1 MANPSAASS
10 YILRVPPVTIRVHT
24 ALPSVVDHIEFF
36 YGACRSRSPAD
47 ERDFIDLDISVL
59 PGRGIHRFWHPQSR
73 FLLDTNEP
81 FLPLPLD
88 QAAPLLEWGLNWCI
102 ASRPLGYLTI
112 HAAVVARG
120 SDALLMPGF
129 PGAGKSTLLL
139 QAIANIAARGVSVL
153 YVSGEESLQ
162 QIAERAHRLK
172 LPADKIMMLA
182 ETSVQR
188 ICDVLDE
195 VKPQILVIDSIQV
208 MHTQDTESAPGSISQ
223 VRESASYLT
232 QYAKKHDVSIFMVGH
247 VTKDQSL
254 AGPMTLSHIV
264 DTQVMLGSTDDARFR
279 VLRAD
284 KNRFGSV
291 GELGFFAMDSTGL
304 KEVKNPSAMFLNRPD
319 KPSSG
324 SVVTVLWEG
333 TRPLLVEIQALVT
346 ECQYG
351 NPRRLAVGFDQ
362 NRLAML
368 LAVLSRHGGIFTAND
383 EIYANV
389 VGGIKVTETSSD
401 LAIVVG
407 VVSSLRDKV
416 IPHDVF
422 FFGEIGLSGEIRPVA
437 NGHARLNDAA
447 KHGFKKAVIP
457 KANVPKKSIEGL
469 EIHGVSTLSE
479 ALDILSEL

>member
-1 MANPSAASS
+1 MSKKVKIGFVCDQCGADYPRWGGQCTRCGEWNTIKEVRLGSASTERSS
-10 YILRVPPVTIRVHT
+10 RAGYAGSRSEVKLLSDVSLSQAERISTGISEFDRVLGGGIVRG
-24 ALPSVVDHIEFF
+24 SVVLIG
-36 YGACRSRSPAD
+36 GA
-47 ERDFIDLDISVL
+47 
-59 PGRGIHRFWHPQSR
+59 
-73 FLLDTNEP
+73 
-81 FLPLPLD
+81 
-88 QAAPLLEWGLNWCI
+88 
-102 ASRPLGYLTI
+102 
-112 HAAVVARG
+112 
-120 SDALLMPGF
+120 

-139 QAIANIAARGVSVL
+139 QAIANISDRGVSVL

-162 QIAERAHRLK
+162 QIAERALRLK
-172 LPADKIMMLA
+172 LPAEKIMMLM

-188 ICDVLDE
+188 ICDTLDE

-208 MHTQDTESAPGSISQ
+208 MHTQEADSAPGSVSQ

-232 QYAKKHDVSIFMVGH
+232 QYAKKHHVSIFMVGH

-291 GELGFFAMDSTGL
+291 GELGFFAMDSSGL
-304 KEVKNPSAMFLNRPD
+304 KEVKNPSAMFLNRAE

-368 LAVLSRHGGIFTAND
+368 LAVLHRHGGIFTAQD

-401 LAIVVG
+401 LAIVIG
-407 VVSSLRDKV
+407 VVSSLKDKV
-416 IPHDVF
+416 IPHDAF

-447 KHGFKKAVIP
+447 KHGFKKAIIP
-457 KANVPKKSIEGL
+457 KANVPKTPIKGL
-469 EIHGVSTLSE
+469 EIHGVSSLSE
-479 ALDILSEL
+479 ALDILGEM

>member
-1 MANPSAASS
+1 MSKKNKTAFVCDQCGADFPRWGGQCTSCGEWNTIKEVRLGGAERNKSS
-10 YILRVPPVTIRVHT
+10 VGYAGSRSEVKLLSDVNLSQAERISSGISEFDRVLGGGIVCG
-24 ALPSVVDHIEFF
+24 SVVLIG
-36 YGACRSRSPAD
+36 GA
-47 ERDFIDLDISVL
+47 
-59 PGRGIHRFWHPQSR
+59 
-73 FLLDTNEP
+73 
-81 FLPLPLD
+81 
-88 QAAPLLEWGLNWCI
+88 
-102 ASRPLGYLTI
+102 
-112 HAAVVARG
+112 
-120 SDALLMPGF
+120 

-182 ETSVQR
+182 ETSVQQ

-195 VKPQILVIDSIQV
+195 LRPQILVIDSIQV
-208 MHTQDTESAPGSISQ
+208 MHTQDTESAPGSVSQ

-416 IPHDVF
+416 IPHDTF

-457 KANVPKKSIEGL
+457 KANVPKKGIDGL
-469 EIHGVSTLSE
+469 DIHGVSTLSE
-479 ALDILSEL
+479 ALSILSEM

>member
-1 MANPSAASS
+1 MAKKGTVAFVCQDCGADYPRWGGQCASCGQWNTIKEVRLGSAKAGRNDRSQGYAGS
-10 YILRVPPVTIRVHT
+10 I
-24 ALPSVVDHIEFF
+24 SVVKRLNEVDLTEAERINTGLAEFDRVLGGGIVTGSVVLLG
-36 YGACRSRSPAD
+36 GA
-47 ERDFIDLDISVL
+47 
-59 PGRGIHRFWHPQSR
+59 
-73 FLLDTNEP
+73 
-81 FLPLPLD
+81 
-88 QAAPLLEWGLNWCI
+88 
-102 ASRPLGYLTI
+102 
-112 HAAVVARG
+112 
-120 SDALLMPGF
+120 
-129 PGAGKSTLLL
+129 PGAGKSTILL
-139 QAIANIAARGVSVL
+139 QAIAHIAAQDVVVL

-162 QIAERAHRLK
+162 QIAERARRLG
-172 LPADKIMMLA
+172 LTSDKILMLA
-182 ETSVQR
+182 ETSVQK

-195 VKPQILVIDSIQV
+195 IKPKVLVIDSIQV
-208 MHTQDTESAPGSISQ
+208 VYHQDVESAPGSVSQ

-232 QYAKKHDVSIFMVGH
+232 QYAKRNQLSIFMVGH

-264 DTQVMLGSTDDARFR
+264 DTQVMLSSTDDARFR

-291 GELGFFAMDSTGL
+291 GELGFFAMDHSGL

-319 KPSSG
+319 KLAPG

-368 LAVLSRHGGIFTAND
+368 LAVLARHGGIFTASD

-401 LAIVVG
+401 LAILAG
-407 VVSSLRDKV
+407 IVSSFKNKV
-416 IPHDVF
+416 IPHDAF

-437 NGHARLNDAA
+437 NGQARLNDAA

-457 KANVPKKSIEGL
+457 KANAPKKSIEGL
-469 EIHGVSTLSE
+469 QLFPVATLAE
-479 ALDILSEL
+479 ALDVLDGFVV

>member
-1 MANPSAASS
+1 MSKKIKTAFVCDQCGADYPRWGGQCTSCGEWNTIKEVRLGSAGTERNNRAGYAGSRS
-10 YILRVPPVTIRVHT
+10 EVKLLAEVNLSQAERISTGISEFDRVLGGGIVRG
-24 ALPSVVDHIEFF
+24 SVVLIG
-36 YGACRSRSPAD
+36 GA
-47 ERDFIDLDISVL
+47 
-59 PGRGIHRFWHPQSR
+59 
-73 FLLDTNEP
+73 
-81 FLPLPLD
+81 
-88 QAAPLLEWGLNWCI
+88 
-102 ASRPLGYLTI
+102 
-112 HAAVVARG
+112 
-120 SDALLMPGF
+120 

-139 QAIANIAARGVSVL
+139 QAIANIADRNITVL
-153 YVSGEESLQ
+153 YVSGEESMQ
-162 QIAERAHRLK
+162 QIAERALRLK
-172 LPADKIMMLA
+172 LPADKIMMLM

-188 ICDVLDE
+188 ICDILDE
-195 VKPQILVIDSIQV
+195 IKPHILVIDSIQV
-208 MHTQDTESAPGSISQ
+208 MHTQDTDSAPGSVSQ

-232 QYAKKHDVSIFMVGH
+232 QYAKKHHVSIFMVGH

-264 DTQVMLGSTDDARFR
+264 DTQVMLGSTDDSRFR

-304 KEVKNPSAMFLNRPD
+304 KEVKNPSAMFLNRAE

-368 LAVLSRHGGIFTAND
+368 LAVLYRHGGIFTAQD

-407 VVSSLRDKV
+407 VVSSLKDKV

-457 KANVPKKSIEGL
+457 KANVPKTAIKGL
-469 EIHGVSTLSE
+469 EILGVSTLSE
-479 ALDILSEL
+479 GLAILSDL

>member
-1 MANPSAASS
+1 MSKKIKTGFVCDQCGADYPRWGGQCTSCGEWNTIKEVRLGSGPAAKASRASGYAGSRSEVTLLSEVNLAHAERISS
-10 YILRVPPVTIRVHT
+10 GISEFDRVLGGGIVKG
-24 ALPSVVDHIEFF
+24 SVVLIG
-36 YGACRSRSPAD
+36 GA
-47 ERDFIDLDISVL
+47 
-59 PGRGIHRFWHPQSR
+59 
-73 FLLDTNEP
+73 
-81 FLPLPLD
+81 
-88 QAAPLLEWGLNWCI
+88 
-102 ASRPLGYLTI
+102 
-112 HAAVVARG
+112 
-120 SDALLMPGF
+120 
-129 PGAGKSTLLL
+129 PGAGKSTILL
-139 QAIANIAARGVSVL
+139 QAIVNIAERGVKVL
-153 YVSGEESLQ
+153 YVSGEESMQ

-172 LPADKIMMLA
+172 LPAGNIMMLA

-208 MHTQDTESAPGSISQ
+208 MHTDDADSAPGSVSQ

-232 QYAKKHDVSIFMVGH
+232 QYAKKHLVSVFMVGH
-247 VTKDQSL
+247 VTKDNSL

-264 DTQVMLGSTDDARFR
+264 DTQIMLASTDDARFR

-368 LAVLSRHGGIFTAND
+368 LAVLSRHGGIFTAQD

-401 LAIVVG
+401 LAIVIG
-407 VVSSLRDKV
+407 IVSSLRDKV
-416 IPHDVF
+416 IAHDVF

-437 NGHARLNDAA
+437 NGYARLGDAA

-457 KANVPKKSIEGL
+457 KANAPKKPLEGL
-469 EIHGVSTLSE
+469 TIYPVSTLVE
-479 ALDILSEL
+479 ALDIMAEFD

>member
-1 MANPSAASS
+1 MSKKTKTAFVCEECGADYPRWNGQCTACGAWNSIKEVRLGAGKSERNK
-10 YILRVPPVTIRVHT
+10 RVDGY
-24 ALPSVVDHIEFF
+24 A
-36 YGACRSRSPAD
+36 GSRSTVQALSEVNLAQA
-47 ERDFIDLDISVL
+47 ERLSTGISEFDRVL
-59 PGRGIHRFWHPQSR
+59 GG
-73 FLLDTNEP
+73 
-81 FLPLPLD
+81 
-88 QAAPLLEWGLNWCI
+88 G
-102 ASRPLGYLTI
+102 
-112 HAAVVARG
+112 VVRG
-120 SDALLMPGF
+120 SVILIGGA
-129 PGAGKSTLLL
+129 PGAGKSTILL
-139 QAIANIAARGVSVL
+139 QAIANMAGRGIDVL

-162 QIAERAHRLK
+162 QIAERAHRLS
-172 LPADKIMMLA
+172 LPGEKINMLA
-182 ETSVQR
+182 ETSVQSV
-188 ICDVLDE
+188 CDILDE
-195 VKPQILVIDSIQV
+195 IKPQVLVIDSIQV
-208 MHTQDTESAPGSISQ
+208 MYTHDTDSAPGSVSQ

-232 QYAKKHDVSIFMVGH
+232 QYAKRHNVSVFMVGH

-264 DTQVMLGSTDDARFR
+264 DTQVVLSSTNDARFR

-304 KEVKNPSAMFLNRPD
+304 KEVKNPSAMFLNRAE

-368 LAVLSRHGGIFTAND
+368 LAILSRHGGIFTAND

-407 VVSSLRDKV
+407 IVSSLKDKI
-416 IPHDVF
+416 IPHDTF
-422 FFGEIGLSGEIRPVA
+422 FFGELGLNGEIRPVA
-437 NGHARLNDAA
+437 NGLARINDAA

-457 KANVPKKSIEGL
+457 KSNAPKKAIAGL
-469 EIHGVSTLSE
+469 RIYPVANLVE
-479 ALDILSEL
+479 ALDVLDEI

>member
-1 MANPSAASS
+1 MAEVNLSQAERISTGIS
-10 YILRVPPVTIRVHT
+10 EFDRVLGGGIVRG
-24 ALPSVVDHIEFF
+24 SVVLIG
-36 YGACRSRSPAD
+36 GA
-47 ERDFIDLDISVL
+47 
-59 PGRGIHRFWHPQSR
+59 
-73 FLLDTNEP
+73 
-81 FLPLPLD
+81 
-88 QAAPLLEWGLNWCI
+88 
-102 ASRPLGYLTI
+102 
-112 HAAVVARG
+112 
-120 SDALLMPGF
+120 

-139 QAIANIAARGVSVL
+139 QAIANIADRNITVL
-153 YVSGEESLQ
+153 YVSGEESMQ
-162 QIAERAHRLK
+162 QIAERALRLK
-172 LPADKIMMLA
+172 LPADKIMMLM

-188 ICDVLDE
+188 ICDILDE
-195 VKPQILVIDSIQV
+195 IKPHILVIDSIQV
-208 MHTQDTESAPGSISQ
+208 MHTQDTDSAPGSVSQ

-232 QYAKKHDVSIFMVGH
+232 QYAKKHHVSIFMVGH

-264 DTQVMLGSTDDARFR
+264 DTQVMLGSTDDSRFR

-304 KEVKNPSAMFLNRPD
+304 KEVKNPSAMFLNRAE

-368 LAVLSRHGGIFTAND
+368 LAVLYRHGGIFTAQD

-407 VVSSLRDKV
+407 VVSSLKDKV

-457 KANVPKKSIEGL
+457 KANVPKTAIKGL
-469 EIHGVSTLSE
+469 EILGVSTLSE
-479 ALDILSEL
+479 ALVILADL

>member
-1 MANPSAASS
+1 MSKKSKTAFVCEQCGADYSRWNGQCTSCGEWNSIKEIRLAPASVERQHRS
-10 YILRVPPVTIRVHT
+10 GYTGLRSEVKLLSDVNLAQTERISTGIGELDRV
-24 ALPSVVDHIEFF
+24 LGGGIVKGSVVLIG
-36 YGACRSRSPAD
+36 GA
-47 ERDFIDLDISVL
+47 
-59 PGRGIHRFWHPQSR
+59 
-73 FLLDTNEP
+73 
-81 FLPLPLD
+81 
-88 QAAPLLEWGLNWCI
+88 
-102 ASRPLGYLTI
+102 
-112 HAAVVARG
+112 
-120 SDALLMPGF
+120 

-139 QAIANIAARGVSVL
+139 QAIASIAEREISVL

-162 QIAERAHRLK
+162 QIAERANRLK
-172 LPADKIMMLA
+172 LPADKIMMLT
-182 ETSVQR
+182 ETSVQQ
-188 ICDVLDE
+188 ICMVLDE
-195 VKPQILVIDSIQV
+195 IQPQILVIDSIQV
-208 MHTQDTESAPGSISQ
+208 MYTESAESVAGSVSQ

-232 QYAKKHDVSIFMVGH
+232 QYAKRHQVSIFMVGH

-264 DTQVMLGSTDDARFR
+264 DTQIMLGSTDDSRFR

-291 GELGFFAMDSTGL
+291 GELGFFAMDNAGL
-304 KEVKNPSAMFLNRPD
+304 KEVKNPSAMFLNRAE
-319 KPSSG
+319 KPASG

-346 ECQYG
+346 DCQYG

-368 LAVLSRHGGIFTAND
+368 LAVLSRHAGIITAQD

-401 LAIVVG
+401 LAIVVS
-407 VVSSLRDKV
+407 VVSSLRDKI
-416 IPHDVF
+416 IPQDAL

-457 KANVPKKSIEGL
+457 KANAPKTNIKGLSIYP
-469 EIHGVSTLSE
+469 VTTLSE
-479 ALDILSEL
+479 ALDVVSDLAN

>member
-1 MANPSAASS
+1 MNKKPKIAFVCQECGVDYPRWGGQCTSCGEWNTIKEVRLGTAGNERNSRSQGYAGNVPEVKLLSEVSLVNAERIATGMSEFD
-10 YILRVPPVTIRVHT
+10 RVLGGGIVTG
-24 ALPSVVDHIEFF
+24 SVVLIG
-36 YGACRSRSPAD
+36 GA
-47 ERDFIDLDISVL
+47 
-59 PGRGIHRFWHPQSR
+59 
-73 FLLDTNEP
+73 
-81 FLPLPLD
+81 
-88 QAAPLLEWGLNWCI
+88 
-102 ASRPLGYLTI
+102 
-112 HAAVVARG
+112 
-120 SDALLMPGF
+120 

-139 QAIANIAARGVSVL
+139 QAIANIAIQGISVL

-162 QIAERAHRLK
+162 QIAERAHRLS

-195 VKPQILVIDSIQV
+195 IKPKVLVIDSIQV
-208 MHTQDTESAPGSISQ
+208 VYAQDVESAPGSVSQ

-232 QYAKKHDVSIFMVGH
+232 QYAKKNQISIFMVGH

-264 DTQVMLGSTDDARFR
+264 DTQVMLSSTEDARFR

-291 GELGFFAMDSTGL
+291 GELGFFAMDNAGL

-319 KPSSG
+319 KTSSG

-368 LAVLSRHGGIFTAND
+368 LAVLTRHGGIVTGND

-389 VGGIKVTETSSD
+389 VGGIRVTETSSD
-401 LAIVVG
+401 LAIIVG
-407 VVSSLRDKV
+407 IVSSFRDKI
-416 IPHDVF
+416 IPHDAF

-437 NGHARLNDAA
+437 NGQARLNDAA
-447 KHGFKKAVIP
+447 KHGFKTAVIP
-457 KANVPKKSIEGL
+457 KANAPKKRIEGL
-469 EIHGVSTLSE
+469 QIYPVASLSE
-479 ALDILSEL
+479 ALDVVFQL

>member
-1 MANPSAASS
+1 MSKKVKTGFVCDQCGADYPRWGGQCTSCGEWNTIKEVRLGGVERSTRSAGYAGSRS
-10 YILRVPPVTIRVHT
+10 EVKLLSDVNLSQAERIFSGISEFDRVLGGGIVCG
-24 ALPSVVDHIEFF
+24 SVVLIG
-36 YGACRSRSPAD
+36 GA
-47 ERDFIDLDISVL
+47 
-59 PGRGIHRFWHPQSR
+59 
-73 FLLDTNEP
+73 
-81 FLPLPLD
+81 
-88 QAAPLLEWGLNWCI
+88 
-102 ASRPLGYLTI
+102 
-112 HAAVVARG
+112 
-120 SDALLMPGF
+120 

-182 ETSVQR
+182 ETSVQQ

-195 VKPQILVIDSIQV
+195 LKPQILVIDSIQV
-208 MHTQDTESAPGSISQ
+208 MHTQDTESAPGSVSQ

-232 QYAKKHDVSIFMVGH
+232 QYAKKHGVSIFMVGH

-291 GELGFFAMDSTGL
+291 GELGFFAMDSSGL

-346 ECQYG
+346 DCQYG

-368 LAVLSRHGGIFTAND
+368 LAVLSRHGGIVTATD

-407 VVSSLRDKV
+407 VVSSLRDKI
-416 IPHDVF
+416 IPHDTF

-457 KANVPKKSIEGL
+457 KANVPKKAIEGL
-469 EIHGVSTLSE
+469 KIHGVSTLSE
-479 ALDILSEL
+479 ALELLKEM

>member
-1 MANPSAASS
+1 MSKKIKTGFVCDQCGADYPRWGGQCTSCGEWNTIKEVRLGAVSTTHNNRTSGYAGNRSDVKLLADVNLSQAER
-10 YILRVPPVTIRVHT
+10 ILTGIGEFDRVLGGGIVMG
-24 ALPSVVDHIEFF
+24 SVVLIG
-36 YGACRSRSPAD
+36 GA
-47 ERDFIDLDISVL
+47 
-59 PGRGIHRFWHPQSR
+59 
-73 FLLDTNEP
+73 
-81 FLPLPLD
+81 
-88 QAAPLLEWGLNWCI
+88 
-102 ASRPLGYLTI
+102 
-112 HAAVVARG
+112 
-120 SDALLMPGF
+120 

-139 QAIANIAARGVSVL
+139 QAIANIADRGVQVL

-172 LPADKIMMLA
+172 LPANNIMMLA
-182 ETSVQR
+182 ETSVQH
-188 ICDVLDE
+188 ICDVLDDI
-195 VKPQILVIDSIQV
+195 KPTILVIDSIQV
-208 MHTQDTESAPGSISQ
+208 MHTQDSDSAPGSVSQ
-223 VRESASYLT
+223 VRECASYLT
-232 QYAKKHDVSIFMVGH
+232 QYAKKHQVSIFMVGH

-264 DTQVMLGSTDDARFR
+264 DTQVMLGSTDDARYR

-291 GELGFFAMDSTGL
+291 GELGFFAMDSLGL
-304 KEVKNPSAMFLNRPD
+304 KEVKNPSAMFLNRAD

-346 ECQYG
+346 DCQYG

-368 LAVLSRHGGIFTAND
+368 LAVLSRHGGIVTAQD

-389 VGGIKVTETSSD
+389 VGGIRVSETSSD
-401 LAIVVG
+401 LAIVIS
-407 VVSSLRDKV
+407 VVSSLRNKI
-416 IPHDVF
+416 IPHDVL
-422 FFGEIGLSGEIRPVA
+422 FFGEIGLGGEIRPVA

-457 KANVPKKSIEGL
+457 KGNAPKTPIKGL
-469 EIHGVSTLSE
+469 VIYAVSTLSE
-479 ALDILSEL
+479 ALDQLAEF

>member
-1 MANPSAASS
+1 MSKKIKTAFVCDQCGADYPRWNGQCTSCGEWNTIKEVRLGPAATERGHRTAGYAGSRS
-10 YILRVPPVTIRVHT
+10 EVKLLSDVNLSQAGRILTGIGEFDRVLGGGIVIG
-24 ALPSVVDHIEFF
+24 SVVLIG
-36 YGACRSRSPAD
+36 GA
-47 ERDFIDLDISVL
+47 
-59 PGRGIHRFWHPQSR
+59 
-73 FLLDTNEP
+73 
-81 FLPLPLD
+81 
-88 QAAPLLEWGLNWCI
+88 
-102 ASRPLGYLTI
+102 
-112 HAAVVARG
+112 
-120 SDALLMPGF
+120 

-139 QAIANIAARGVSVL
+139 QAIADIADRDISVL

-172 LPADKIMMLA
+172 LPAAKIMMLA

-188 ICDVLDE
+188 ITE
-195 VKPQILVIDSIQV
+195 VMDDIKPQILVIDSIQV
-208 MHTQDTESAPGSISQ
+208 MHTQDADSAPGSVSQ

-232 QYAKKHDVSIFMVGH
+232 QYAKKHQVSIFMVGH
-247 VTKDQSL
+247 VTKDHSL

-264 DTQVMLGSTDDARFR
+264 DTQVMLGSTDDARYR

-291 GELGFFAMDSTGL
+291 GELGFFAMDGSGL
-304 KEVKNPSAMFLNRPD
+304 KEVKNPSAMFLNRTE
-319 KPSSG
+319 KPASG

-346 ECQYG
+346 DCQYG

-368 LAVLSRHGGIFTAND
+368 LAVLSRHGGIATAQD

-401 LAIVVG
+401 LAIVIG
-407 VVSSLRDKV
+407 VVSSLRNKV
-416 IPHDVF
+416 IPHEVF

-457 KANVPKKSIEGL
+457 KANAPKQAIAGL
-469 EIHGVSTLSE
+469 QVYPVTTLAE
-479 ALDILSEL
+479 ALAVLAELC

>member
-1 MANPSAASS
+1 MSKKTKTAFVCEECGADYPRWNGQCTACGAWNSIKEVRLGAGKSERNKRTDGYSGIKSS
-10 YILRVPPVTIRVHT
+10 VQVLSDVDLAQTERLSTGISEFDRV
-24 ALPSVVDHIEFF
+24 LGGGVV
-36 YGACRSRSPAD
+36 
-47 ERDFIDLDISVL
+47 
-59 PGRGIHRFWHPQSR
+59 
-73 FLLDTNEP
+73 
-81 FLPLPLD
+81 
-88 QAAPLLEWGLNWCI
+88 
-102 ASRPLGYLTI
+102 
-112 HAAVVARG
+112 RG
-120 SDALLMPGF
+120 SVTLIGGA
-129 PGAGKSTLLL
+129 PGAGKSTILL
-139 QAIANIAARGVSVL
+139 QAIADMARRGIDVL

-162 QIAERAHRLK
+162 QIAERAHRLNVSGERIK
-172 LPADKIMMLA
+172 MLA
-182 ETSVQR
+182 ETSVQSV
-188 ICDVLDE
+188 CDVLDDIN
-195 VKPQILVIDSIQV
+195 PQVLVIDSIQV
-208 MHTQDTESAPGSISQ
+208 MYTQDTDSAPGSVSQ

-232 QYAKKHDVSIFMVGH
+232 QYAKRHNVSVFMVGH

-264 DTQVMLGSTDDARFR
+264 DTQVVLSSTNDARFR

-291 GELGFFAMDSTGL
+291 GELGFFAMDGTGL
-304 KEVKNPSAMFLNRPD
+304 KEVKNPSAMFLNRAE

-368 LAVLSRHGGIFTAND
+368 LAILSRHGGIFTAND

-407 VVSSLRDKV
+407 IVSSLKDKI
-416 IPHDVF
+416 IPHDTF
-422 FFGEIGLSGEIRPVA
+422 FFGELGLNGEIRPVA
-437 NGHARLNDAA
+437 NGLARINDAA
-447 KHGFKKAVIP
+447 KHGFKRAVIP
-457 KANVPKKSIEGL
+457 KSNAPKKAIEGL
-469 EIHGVSTLSE
+469 RIYPVANLAE
-479 ALDILSEL
+479 ALDVLGEVEC

>member
-1 MANPSAASS
+1 MSKKTKTAYVCDECGADYPRWNGQCTSCGAWNTIKEVRLGSAKQ
-10 YILRVPPVTIRVHT
+10 
-24 ALPSVVDHIEFF
+24 E
-36 YGACRSRSPAD
+36 RSRRAD
-47 ERDFIDLDISVL
+47 GYAGSRSEVQLLSEVNLAQAERFSTGIAEFDRVL
-59 PGRGIHRFWHPQSR
+59 GGGI
-73 FLLDTNEP
+73 
-81 FLPLPLD
+81 
-88 QAAPLLEWGLNWCI
+88 
-102 ASRPLGYLTI
+102 
-112 HAAVVARG
+112 VRG
-120 SDALLMPGF
+120 SVILIGGS
-129 PGAGKSTLLL
+129 PGAGKSTILL
-139 QAIANIAARGVSVL
+139 QAIANMACRDIGVL

-162 QIAERAHRLK
+162 QIAERAHRLG
-172 LPADKIMMLA
+172 LPANQIRMLA
-182 ETSVQR
+182 ETSVQN

-208 MHTQDTESAPGSISQ
+208 MFTQEADSAPGSVSQ

-232 QYAKKHDVSIFMVGH
+232 QYAKKHTVSVFMVGH

-264 DTQVMLGSTDDARFR
+264 DTQVILSSTDDARFR

-291 GELGFFAMDSTGL
+291 GELGFFAMDSSGL
-304 KEVKNPSAMFLNRPD
+304 KEVKNPSAMFLNRTE
-319 KPSSG
+319 KPSPG

-401 LAIVVG
+401 LAIVVSI
-407 VVSSLRDKV
+407 VSSLKDKV
-416 IPHDVF
+416 IPNEMF
-422 FFGEIGLSGEIRPVA
+422 FFGELGLNGEIRPVA
-437 NGHARLNDAA
+437 NGFARLNDAA
-447 KHGFKKAVIP
+447 KHGFKRAVIP
-457 KANVPKKSIEGL
+457 KANAPKKPMPGL
-469 EIHGVSTLSE
+469 QIHAVANLSE
-479 ALDILSEL
+479 ALAVLDDV